1 MGDVLPTPSS
11 NGSGA
16 PPPSTHELLRLRV
29 QERLRHDGAD
39 DLAVHRTGTRD
50 RGVVTAAI
58 RDVVDDYQREADK
71 GISNAGRLSS
81 PDQTVARLERSLLE
95 AGPLTKYFTD
105 PERADEVLLLGGVI
119 TAIGR
124 DGRLYV
130 DPEPT
135 CEAEMSAITARLL
148 AEAGATVDL
157 EHTIV
162 VHQIWDNKVRA
173 SVSIPPTAEVLDCN
187 FRIYRKQ
194 RTTFE
199 DLVAWGSLTP
209 AAANACKA
217 FAKGKTRLVAAGEPG
232 SGKSTYMAAHIGAT
246 PSTTNV
252 RISQK
257 YRELTSDQHLG
268 GNWLAGPASK
278 SLRDLTQAQLNFA
291 PGLVVMA
298 ECLGPEA
305 FDLIRASNSGCAFI
319 TSVHSFSATEAMNA
333 LPVAAKQAVNDPVEE
348 LRRTFARLID
358 VVVYCEAL
366 PVHLVGDAG
375 RLRQIMEIACVPPQ
389 LSDDEFVLEPLFK
402 REELGAPLEYCGPQA
417 LSAEFERR
425 VNRALPKGISL
436 RDLCEGRAT
445 LP

>member
-1 MGDVLPTPSS
+1 MT
-11 NGSGA
+11 
-16 PPPSTHELLRLRV
+16 
-29 QERLRHDGAD
+29 
-39 DLAVHRTGTRD
+39 
-50 RGVVTAAI
+50 
-58 RDVVDDYQREADK
+58 
-71 GISNAGRLSS
+71 
-81 PDQTVARLERSLLE
+81 
-95 AGPLTKYFTD
+95 
-105 PERADEVLLLGGVI
+105 
-119 TAIGR
+119 
-124 DGRLYV
+124 
-130 DPEPT
+130 
-135 CEAEMSAITARLL
+135 AITARLL

-162 VHQIWDNKVRA
+162 VHQIWDNQVRA
-173 SVSIPPTAEVLDCN
+173 SVSIPPTAEVLDCT

-199 DLVAWGSLTP
+199 DLVEWDSLTP
-209 AAANACKA
+209 AAANVCKA
-217 FAKGKTRLVAAGEPG
+217 FAMGKTRMVAAGEPG
-232 SGKSTYMAAHIGAT
+232 SGKSTYMAAHIAAT

-257 YRELTSDQHLG
+257 YRELTTDQHLG
-268 GNWLAGPASK
+268 GNWLAGPANK
-278 SLRDLTQAQLNFA
+278 SMRDLTQAQLNFA
-291 PGLVVMA
+291 PGLVVVA

-305 FDLIRASNSGCAFI
+305 FDLIRAANSGCAFI

-366 PVHLVGDAG
+366 PVHLVGDSG

-417 LSAEFERR
+417 LTPEFERR
-425 VNRALPKGISL
+425 INRALPQG
-436 RDLCEGRAT
+436 RHPAGPVRGEGHAAVTVLIALVAAVAAFLLVTGLTRAPDNGAAPALAASGAAPGPTSRCGCARPASRCHRRAT
-445 LP
+445 GRPSPGRWRRRSSSATRLTGTLALACGSGVGGRVRPTDLLPAPATQGAGGPHGGVARRHP